1 MEQIT
6 LGQIASFLAFVVALG
21 GSITGIVA
29 IVKKPFKKRDD
40 EMKKFIALTVKT
52 EVDPIKETMARIESE
67 VKKTDKEATKNFLVT
82 FLSNVDR
89 GEQIDEIERQ
99 RFFEEWE
106 HYTAQGGN
114 GYLHAKVD
122 RLREKGLL

>member
-1 MEQIT
+1 MEQVTI
-6 LGQIASFLAFVVALG
+6 GQIASIIG
-21 GSITGIVA
+21 TIVA
-29 IVKKPFKKRDD
+29 IGGGVAVIAGWISKSLKKY
-40 EMKKFIALTVKT
+40 LTMV
-52 EVDPIKETMARIESE
+52 IKQEIEPLKESVARIETE
-67 VKKTDKEATKNFLVT
+67 LKKTDKEACKNFLVT

-89 GEQIDEIERQ
+89 GEAIDEIERQ

-106 HYTAQGGN
+106 HYTSNGGN

>member
-1 MEQIT
+1 MEQVT
-6 LGQIASFLAFVVALG
+6 VGQIASIIG
-21 GSITGIVA
+21 TIVA
-29 IVKKPFKKRDD
+29 IGGGVAVISGWISKSLKKY
-40 EMKKFIALTVKT
+40 LTMV
-52 EVDPIKETMARIESE
+52 IKQEIEPLKESVARIETE
-67 VKKTDKEATKNFLVT
+67 LKKTDKEACKNFLVT

-89 GEQIDEIERQ
+89 GEAIDEIERQ

-106 HYTAQGGN
+106 HYTSNGGN

>member
-1 MEQIT
+1 MENVTI
-6 LGQIASFLAFVVALG
+6 GQIASIIG
-21 GSITGIVA
+21 TIVA
-29 IVKKPFKKRDD
+29 IGGGVAVISGWISKSLKKY
-40 EMKKFIALTVKT
+40 LTMV
-52 EVDPIKETMARIESE
+52 IKQEIEPLKESVARIETE
-67 VKKTDKEATKNFLVT
+67 LKKTDKEACKNFLVT

-89 GEQIDEIERQ
+89 GEAIDEIERQ

-122 RLREKGLL
+122 RLKEKGLL

>member
-6 LGQIASFLAFVVALG
+6 LGQIASIFAFIVALG
-21 GSITGIVA
+21 GSITGIIA
-29 IVKKPFKKRDD
+29 LIKKPFQKRD
-40 EMKKFIALTVKT
+40 EELKKFIALTVKA
-52 EVDPIKETMARIESE
+52 EVDPLKETMARIENE

-106 HYTAQGGN
+106 HYTASGGN

-122 RLREKGLL
+122 RLKEKGLL

>member
-6 LGQIASFLAFVVALG
+6 LGQIASIFAFVVALC

-29 IVKKPFKKRDD
+29 LIKKPFQKRD
-40 EMKKFIALTVKT
+40 EELKKFIALTVKA
-52 EVDPIKETMARIESE
+52 EVDPLKETMARIESE

-89 GEQIDEIERQ
+89 GEAIDEIERQ

-106 HYTAQGGN
+106 HYTSNGGN
-114 GYLHAKVD
+114 GYLHAKVE
-122 RLREKGLL
+122 RLKEKGLL

>member
-1 MEQIT
+1 MENVTI
-6 LGQIASFLAFVVALG
+6 GQIASIIG
-21 GSITGIVA
+21 TIVA
-29 IVKKPFKKRDD
+29 IGGGVAVISGWISKSLKKY
-40 EMKKFIALTVKT
+40 LTMV
-52 EVDPIKETMARIESE
+52 IKQEIEPLKESVARIETE
-67 VKKTDKEATKNFLVT
+67 LKKTDKEACKNFLVT

-89 GEQIDEIERQ
+89 GEVIDEIERQ

-106 HYTAQGGN
+106 HYTANGGN

>member
-1 MEQIT
+1 MENVTI
-6 LGQIASFLAFVVALG
+6 GQIASIIG
-21 GSITGIVA
+21 TIVA
-29 IVKKPFKKRDD
+29 IGGGVAVIAGWISKSLKKY
-40 EMKKFIALTVKT
+40 LTIVIK
-52 EVDPIKETMARIESE
+52 EEIEPLKETMARIETE

-82 FLSNVDR
+82 FLANVDR

-106 HYTAQGGN
+106 HYTANGGN